1 MINQKYFKVVYLTF
15 KIHQTQQHFDT
26 LHHAFTTLDKDHA
39 NHTCATHCSVLFC
52 YWHHISVTITCV
64 TIQNTK
70 TQKILE
76 HPSTVSGECDAVV
89 NYHDITFC
97 EFSFKLICS
106 LFFLFCCLFRYSSA
120 GILPRLTE
128 SSLR

>member
-1 MINQKYFKVVYLTF
+1 MFCHIVAQRSIFEQYFTKRPFLSAPKLFFFFSY
-15 KIHQTQQHFDT
+15 H
-26 LHHAFTTLDKDHA
+26 LHTYPT
-39 NHTCATHCSVLFC
+39 VLFC